1 MTPAT
6 GNISVNSRTY
16 KLPSRPVAVLCIDGC
31 ANEYI
36 DIGISRGLMPNLQ
49 KITNEGF
56 RGMAR
61 GALPS
66 FTNVNNAAIVTG
78 APPAV
83 HGLPGNFFLD
93 PDSGEEVMMNS
104 SKYLRAETIL
114 AAASKAGRK
123 VAFVTAKNK
132 LLELLSIGMTGIA
145 FSSEKA
151 REATLEKNGIADV
164 EKLVGP
170 TPEIYS
176 GDASVY
182 VLKAGVALVR
192 EGLAD
197 FLYLSLTDFMQ
208 HTYAPEAP
216 ESLAFYQAIDKEIGH
231 LLDLGVIVGGTA
243 DHGMN
248 GKTHADGSPNVIYL
262 ESRLF
267 GEFGDGFKV
276 ILPITDPYVKH
287 HGALG
292 SFGVVHVPARLEGSI
307 PAIMEFIWSL
317 EGVSEVLPKARAV
330 DLLELPADRTGDI
343 VVMSGRNVVLGR
355 TPSHHDLSQLDAPLR
370 SHGGRYEEMVPI
382 FTSLPLNADYTGKAM
397 GDLRNFDVFDITLN
411 GVAL

>member
-1 MTPAT
+1 MIAT
-6 GNISVNSRTY
+6 GTISINGREY
-16 KLPSRPVAVLCIDGC
+16 RLPPRPVAVICIDGC
-31 ANEYI
+31 ANEYL
-36 DIGISRGLMPNLQ
+36 DQGIARGLMPNMARL
-49 KITNEGF
+49 TSEGF

-78 APPAV
+78 APPRV

-93 PDSGEEVMMNS
+93 PETGEEVMMNS

-123 VAFVTAKNK
+123 VAFITAKNK
-132 LLELLSIGMTGIA
+132 LLELLSAGMEGIA

-151 REATLEKNGIADV
+151 REATMERNGIADV

-182 VLKAGVALVR
+182 VLKAGVSLV
-192 EGLAD
+192 ENQLAD

-208 HTYAPEAP
+208 HTYAPEAS
-216 ESLAFYQAIDKEIGH
+216 ESLEFYRDIDTEIGR
-231 LLDLGVIVGGTA
+231 LMNLGVIVGGTA

-248 GKTHADGSPNVIYL
+248 GKTLPDGSPNVIYL
-262 ESRLF
+262 ETRLC
-267 GEFGDGFKV
+267 EKFGDGFKV

-292 SFGVVHVPARLEGSI
+292 SFGAVHVPAALEGRISEV
-307 PAIMEFIWSL
+307 MDFIWSL
-317 EGVSEVLPKARAV
+317 PGVTEVLEKSRAV

-355 TPSHHDLSQLDAPLR
+355 TPAHHDLSQLDAPLR

-382 FTSLPLNADYTGKAM
+382 FTSLPLNGDYQSRVQ
-397 GDLRNFDVFDITLN
+397 GDVRNFDVFDLTLN
-411 GVAL
+411 GVQL